1 MISFADVL
9 ASTQR
14 SAAHLEMRDAYMLDD
29 PAFVAWQSGQQI
41 DPRQWW
47 PDWLELVRRTV
58 ARGVEMRRARIVSEP
73 ISDYIRYEYD
83 VTDGNV
89 ESGEQVRWLPRRRAT
104 DLALPGNDY
113 WIFDD
118 RLVMVNHFAGNGQK
132 SEPGYELIE
141 DAQVVR
147 LCGSAFE
154 AVWER
159 AVPHHE
165 YKPV

>member
-1 MISFADVL
+1 MISFAEVL
-9 ASTQR
+9 ASTRR
-14 SAAHLEMRDAYMLDD
+14 SAAHLEMRDAYMVDD
-29 PAFVAWQSGQQI
+29 PAFVAWQDGQHL

-47 PDWLELVRRTV
+47 PDWLDLVRQTV

-73 ISDYIRYEYD
+73 ISDYIHYEYD

-89 ESGEQVRWLPRRRAT
+89 ESGEQVRWLPRRRST

-118 RLVMVNHFAGNGQK
+118 RLVRVNHFAGNGQK

-141 DAQVVR
+141 DEQVVR
-147 LCGSAFE
+147 LCASAFE
-154 AVWER
+154 AVWVR